1 MNKEKILRIL
11 KNTLTVVVILALFII
26 VFYQNRD
33 RDIFKFGRDES
44 SEVISSNQDS
54 SAGYSEGILGKIDDK
69 VALLTTTSYSISDQ
83 NGEAKSVDVAF
94 TKPVMNTE
102 GKYAVCYDLNTFDAV
117 AFNENNEAYRIKTDN
132 KIIMAKVNKNGYL
145 FVATEKDGYNCEC
158 MVYNRSGEPIFKWDV
173 SKSEFIDG
181 DVNPNNDAIVL
192 SLASSGDNKLIGEIV
207 HINITNA
214 NIIQKNTYESSVF
227 FSVEFY
233 HNGTY
238 AALGNKNLK
247 FFNTDGTEKWSYEYE
262 DKKLA
267 NADTTNYDAITL
279 AFSDRGEL
287 IDGNSSEVIVLNR
300 LGQVLGEKTYDGI
313 IDDISTGNN
322 YIAVASD
329 KKIFVITPELQE
341 KKVIKT
347 DYSIKK
353 IEFFQNDS
361 NVFVLGSS
369 KGEILK

>member
-1 MNKEKILRIL
+1 MNKEKILKIL
-11 KNTLTVVVILALFII
+11 KNSLTVVVILALFII

-44 SEVISSNQDS
+44 SGIKSSNQDS

-83 NGEAKSVDVAF
+83 NGETESLDVAF
-94 TKPVMNTE
+94 TKPVMHTE

-117 AFNENNEAYRIKTDN
+117 VFNENNEAYRIKTDN

-145 FVATEKDGYNCEC
+145 FVTTEKDGYNCEC

-262 DKKLA
+262 DRKLS
-267 NADTTNYDAITL
+267 NADISNYDAIAL

-287 IDGNSSEVIVLNR
+287 IDGNSAEVIVLNR
-300 LGQVLGEKTYDGI
+300 LGQVLGQKTFEEI
-313 IDDISTGNN
+313 IDDISAGKNC
-322 YIAVASD
+322 IAVASD
-329 KKIFVITPELQE
+329 KKIFVITPELEE

-353 IEFFQNDS
+353 IEFFHNDS

>member
-1 MNKEKILRIL
+1 MNKEKILKIL
-11 KNTLTVVVILALFII
+11 KNSLTVVVILALFII

-69 VALLTTTSYSISDQ
+69 VALLTRTSYSVSDQ
-83 NGEAKSVDVAF
+83 NGEAESLDVAF
-94 TKPVMNTE
+94 TKPAMHTE

-117 AFNENNEAYRIKTDN
+117 VFSENNEAYRVKTDN

-145 FVATEKDGYNCEC
+145 FVTTEKDGYNCEC
-158 MVYNRSGEPIFKWDV
+158 LVYNRSGEPIFKWDV

-192 SLASSGDNKLIGEIV
+192 SLASSGDNKLVGEIV

-262 DKKLA
+262 DRKLS
-267 NADTTNYDAITL
+267 NADISNYDAITL
-279 AFSDRGEL
+279 AFSGRGEL
-287 IDGNSSEVIVLNR
+287 FDGNSTEVIVLNR
-300 LGQVLGEKTYDGI
+300 LGQILGQKTFEGI
-313 IDDISTGNN
+313 IDDVSAGKNN
-322 YIAVASD
+322 IAVATD
-329 KKIFVITPELQE
+329 KKVFVITPQFDE

>member
-1 MNKEKILRIL
+1 MNKEKILKIL
-11 KNTLTVVVILALFII
+11 KNSLTVVVILALFII

-44 SEVISSNQDS
+44 RGIISSNQDS
-54 SAGYSEGILGKIDDK
+54 AAGYSAGILGKIDDK
-69 VALLTTTSYSISDQ
+69 VALLTTTSYSVSDQ
-83 NGEAKSVDVAF
+83 NGEVESVDVAF
-94 TKPVMNTE
+94 TKPVMHTE
-102 GKYAVCYDLNTFDAV
+102 GKYAVCYDLNTFAAV
-117 AFNENNEAYRIKTDN
+117 VFNENNEAYRIKTDN

-145 FVATEKDGYNCEC
+145 FVTTEKDGYNCEC

-262 DKKLA
+262 DKKLS
-267 NADTTNYDAITL
+267 NADITNYDAISL

-287 IDGNSSEVIVLNR
+287 IDGNSAEVIVLNR
-300 LGQVLGEKTYDGI
+300 LGQVLGQKTFEGI
-313 IDDISTGNN
+313 IDDISAGKNC
-322 YIAVASD
+322 IAVASD
-329 KKIFVITPELQE
+329 KKIFVITPELDE

-369 KGEILK
+369 KSEILK